1 MKASMTKAVPKT
13 SARYGVMGRG
23 HDAYADLIKA
33 LGGPCQPEIV
43 GWCDLDIDGTT
54 RSALVVSQAWPFLPL
69 GADPKPVRDAKKYVA
84 IVLDSET
91 FRVVEVAPPS
101 AEAAT

>member
-1 MKASMTKAVPKT
+1 MKTSTSKAVC
-13 SARYGVMGRG
+13 ARYDVMGRG

-33 LGGPCQPEIV
+33 LGGSCKPEIV
-43 GWCDLDIDGTT
+43 GWCELDIDGTP

-69 GADPKPVRDAKKYVA
+69 GVDPKPVIDAKKYVA

-91 FRVVEVAPPS
+91 FRVVEVTPPPPG
-101 AEAAT
+101 AIA